1 VRNLDLI
8 VDGLYAAEYWDHGT
22 ELDLPRRN
30 GQVLLPEDDASV
42 WRHAWSGDEEN
53 AINQLRAIRDLR
65 RRLEAGTRRRLGRSS
80 MSHSVRIRELNATW
94 TSRRGGMR
102 TEVVSGTDW
111 EAVADRE
118 RKLVA
123 GDRLC
128 LIDLQEE

>member
-1 VRNLDLI
+1 M
-8 VDGLYAAEYWDHGT
+8 
-22 ELDLPRRN
+22 
-30 GQVLLPEDDASV
+30 
-42 WRHAWSGDEEN
+42 DE
-53 AINQLRAIRDLR
+53 
-65 RRLEAGTRRRLGRSS
+65 SS
-80 MSHSVRIRELNATW
+80 R
-94 TSRRGGMR
+94 GMR